1 MKIALDARVST
12 QDQNPD
18 VQLEPLRAY
27 ADRRGTA
34 SEEFVDH
41 GVSGRRERRP
51 ALDRLLVAAHR
62 REFNAGRSSASIR
75 VSRSKGQPPHFCR
88 CWTITSITKPCR

>member
-1 MKIALDARVST
+1 MKIALYVRVST

-27 ADRRGTA
+27 AARRGTA

-41 GVSGRRERRP
+41 GVSGPGEIVDQHSIGSSLRP
-51 ALDRLLVAAHR
+51 VGA
-62 REFNAGRSSASIR
+62 SSMPWS
-75 VSRSKGQPPHFCR
+75 
-88 CWTITSITKPCR
+88 